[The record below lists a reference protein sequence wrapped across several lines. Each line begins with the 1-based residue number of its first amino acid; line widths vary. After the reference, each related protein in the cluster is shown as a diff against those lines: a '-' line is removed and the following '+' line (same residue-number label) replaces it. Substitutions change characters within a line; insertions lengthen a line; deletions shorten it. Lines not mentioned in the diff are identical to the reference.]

1 MEASTRIPLIH
12 QLLICEDEVEVERA
26 FNHVVVWETCVVSL
40 RLGGPG
46 VIFMIPP
53 NLLILFSTWV

>member
-1 MEASTRIPLIH
+1 MEAITRIPLIH

-26 FNHVVVWETCVVSL
+26 FNHVVVWETCVVSP

-46 VIFMIPP
+46 VIFMISPQF
-53 NLLILFSTWV
+53 IDDIY